1 MGMVEVAEGGGGLPR
16 ELIPLLFFFSVNH
29 VLRLHIT
36 KKVIIYK
43 LKRKYAK
50 ISLILIKH

>member
-1 MGMVEVAEGGGGLPR
+1 MVEVAEGGGGLPR